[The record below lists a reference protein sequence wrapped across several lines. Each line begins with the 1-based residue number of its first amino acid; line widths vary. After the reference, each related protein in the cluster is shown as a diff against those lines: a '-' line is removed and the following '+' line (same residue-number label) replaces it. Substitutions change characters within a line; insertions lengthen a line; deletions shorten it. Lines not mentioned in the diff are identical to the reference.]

1 MFIKRFLALV
11 LVGALVF
18 SSTAVGFA
26 DESAPGQQAPAP
38 SVRQTP
44 EQLQQ
49 LVAPVALYPDELV
62 AEVFAAAT
70 YPDQVVEADRWL
82 QDHKNLQG
90 QQLGNAID
98 KQPWDSSVKALA
110 EFPSVL
116 ANMDKNLSWT
126 SSLGEAYMNQQ
137 QDVMNAVQVMRQ
149 RAQQSGNLNSNSQQ
163 KVTKQGNTIVIE
175 PAAPDVVY
183 MPTYDPWI
191 AYGGPVVAWPG
202 WYSYPGLYVATPG
215 ISFGFGFGVGF
226 FGGFGWG
233 WHHWGLDWGHRT
245 IVMNHRTYISHSTI
259 INRNRFSSRNHFSHA
274 RSGFRSAHNSFA
286 SHGRDSGTHF
296 GASRGFNHAGM
307 ARRHSFAGRGGVG
320 GAHAG
325 GGFHGSGGRR

>member
-1 MFIKRFLALV
+1 MFAKQFLALV
-11 LVGALVF
+11 LVGGLAF

-26 DESAPGQQAPAP
+26 DESAAGQQAPAP

-191 AYGGPVVAWPG
+191 AYGGLWWHGPAGIRIRVSTSQRQAFRSGSGSAWD
-202 WYSYPGLYVATPG
+202 SSAALD
-215 ISFGFGFGVGF
+215 GVGII
-226 FGGFGWG
+226 G
-233 WHHWGLDWGHRT
+233 DWTGD
-245 IVMNHRTYISHSTI
+245 IV
-259 INRNRFSSRNHFSHA
+259 
-274 RSGFRSAHNSFA
+274 RSL
-286 SHGRDSGTHF
+286 
-296 GASRGFNHAGM
+296 
-307 ARRHSFAGRGGVG
+307 
-320 GAHAG
+320 
-325 GGFHGSGGRR
+325 

>member
-1 MFIKRFLALV
+1 MFIRQFLTLV
-11 LVGALVF
+11 LAGSLVF
-18 SSTAVGFA
+18 TSSAAGFA
-26 DESAPGQQAPAP
+26 DEPAAVSQAPVAG
-38 SVRQTP
+38 VRQTP

-49 LVAPVALYPDELV
+49 LVAPVALYPDELT
-62 AEVFAAAT
+62 AEVLAAAT
-70 YPDQVVEADRWL
+70 FPAQVVEADRWL

-126 SSLGEAYMNQQ
+126 SSLGEAYMSQQ

-163 KVTKQGNTIVIE
+163 TVTQRGNTIVIE
-175 PAAPDVVY
+175 PATPDVVY
-183 MPTYDPWI
+183 VPTYDPWI
-191 AYGGPVVAWPG
+191 AYGAPLVAWPG
-202 WYSYPGLYVATPG
+202 WYGYPGLYVATPG
-215 ISFGFGFGVGF
+215 ISFGFGLGVGF

-233 WHHWGLDWGHRT
+233 WHHWGFDWGHRT
-245 IVMNHRTYISHSTI
+245 IMFNHRTYISHTTI
-259 INRNRFSSRNHFSHA
+259 INRNRFSNRNNVSHG
-274 RSGFRSAHNSFA
+274 RSGFRSAGHNFA
-286 SHGRDSGTHF
+286 SHGRVSG
-296 GASRGFNHAGM
+296 GAFNHGGVT
-307 ARRHSFAGRGGVG
+307 RTHSFAGRGGFG

-325 GGFHGSGGRR
+325 GRGGGGRR

>member
-1 MFIKRFLALV
+1 MFKKQLLSAILAGSL
-11 LVGALVF
+11 LATN
-18 SSTAVGFA
+18 SAIGFA
-26 DESAPGQQAPAP
+26 DPAGMGQQAPAP
-38 SVRQTP
+38 GAPQTP

-49 LVAPVALYPDELV
+49 LVAPIALYPDELV
-62 AEVFAAAT
+62 AEVLAAAT
-70 YPDQVVEADRWL
+70 YPAQVVEADRWL

-90 QQLGNAID
+90 QQLANEVNT
-98 KQPWDSSVKALA
+98 QRWDTSVKALT

-116 ANMDKNLSWT
+116 ANMDQNLSWT
-126 SSLGEAYMNQQ
+126 SELGDAYMSQQ
-137 QDVMNAVQVMRQ
+137 QDVMNAVQAMRQ
-149 RAQQSGNLNSNSQQ
+149 RAKSSGNLNSNSQQ
-163 KVTKQGNTIVIE
+163 KVTNQGSTIVIE

-183 MPTYDPWI
+183 VPTYDPWI

-233 WHHWGLDWGHRT
+233 WHHWGFDWGHRT

-259 INRNRFSSRNHFSHA
+259 INRNRFSSRNNFSPA

-286 SHGRDSGTHF
+286 SHGRVSGTHF
-296 GASRGFNHAGM
+296 GASRGFNHGGM
-307 ARRHSFAGRGGVG
+307 TRTHSFAGRGGVG
-320 GAHAG
+320 DAHVG
-325 GGFHGSGGRR
+325 GGFHGGGGRR